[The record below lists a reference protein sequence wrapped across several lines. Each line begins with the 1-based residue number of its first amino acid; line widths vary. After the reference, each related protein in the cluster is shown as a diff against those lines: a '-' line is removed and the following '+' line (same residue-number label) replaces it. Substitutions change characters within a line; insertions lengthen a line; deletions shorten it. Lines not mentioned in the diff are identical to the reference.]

1 MFRLREGRV
10 RPPSRY
16 LFVRSNVWKLAQL
29 KSRSPLVQIK
39 VLGGFRLLRR
49 LSPLKPSRLSQLRQL
64 QRLSQK
70 ESPSEASREQIE
82 GAVATI
88 QDFVQSVQRSINFAL
103 DDSSGRVV
111 VKVTDSGSGDVI
123 RQIPSEEALQMAEF
137 VRGAEFVVQS
147 RGLIF
152 WHGF

>member
-1 MFRLREGRV
+1 MEI
-10 RPPSRY
+10 S
-16 LFVRSNVWKLAQL
+16 STQK
-29 KSRSPLVQIK
+29 PLL
-39 VLGGFRLLRR
+39 LGTSQGAGR
-49 LSPLKPSRLSQLRQL
+49 LSVTEAVKSSEAVETQPAETAAATQST
-64 QRLSQK
+64 K

-123 RQIPSEEALQMAEF
+123 RQIPSEEALQMAENLSE
-137 VRGAEFVVQS
+137 VRSLLFKAEA
-147 RGLIF
+147 
-152 WHGF
+152 